1 MRLSVS
7 LSELMAALEF
17 LKRQSRLEK
26 LILHKNEQ
34 SIKQQINKLLSIL
47 HRKYLPAVRFTEFNT
62 LNSHCMAE
70 EG

>member
-26 LILHKNEQ
+26 LILHKNKQ

-47 HRKYLPAVRFTEFNT
+47 YGKYSQAVRYTEFNT
-62 LNSHCMAE
+62 LNSLGMAE